1 MAGKAITTIAAKKK
15 MLLARAG
22 KIDLPPIKQMAFGSG
37 GVNNSGE
44 VLELDAWQ
52 QELHN
57 ELCRKDIDTVE
68 IINDTR
74 IRYSCTINENE
85 LEGESISELALV
97 DADGDLLTIKN
108 FKSKG
113 KDSDFSFTFKVNDTM

>member
-37 GVNNSGE
+37 GVNDNGE
-44 VLELDAWQ
+44 VLELDAGQ

-74 IRYSCTINENE
+74 IRYSCMINENE
-85 LEGESISELALV
+85 LEGESISELAIV

-108 FKSKG
+108 FKTKD

>member
-22 KIDLPPIKQMAFGSG
+22 KINLPPIKQMAFGSG
-37 GVNNSGE
+37 GTNADGE
-44 VLELDAWQ
+44 VLELDKEQ

-57 ELCRKDIDTVE
+57 ELCRKDIDTIE
-68 IINDTR
+68 IISDTR
-74 IRYSCTINENE
+74 IRYNCIINENE
-85 LEGESISELALV
+85 LAGESISEMALV

-108 FKSKG
+108 FKDKG

>member
-37 GVNNSGE
+37 GVNNNGE
-44 VLELDAWQ
+44 VLELDAGQ

-74 IRYSCTINENE
+74 IRYSCMINENE

>member
-1 MAGKAITTIAAKKK
+1 MTGKAITTIIAKRK

-22 KIDLPPIKQMAFGSG
+22 KINLPPIKQMAFGSG
-37 GVNNSGE
+37 GVNADGD
-44 VLELDAWQ
+44 VLELDTGQ

-57 ELCRKDIDTVE
+57 ELCRKDIDNIE
-68 IINDTR
+68 IISDTQ
-74 IRYSCTINENE
+74 IRYSCMINENE
-85 LEGESISELALV
+85 LTGESISELALV
-97 DADGDLLTIKN
+97 DDDGDLLTIKN

>member
-37 GVNNSGE
+37 GVNNNGE
-44 VLELDAWQ
+44 VLELDAGQ

-74 IRYSCTINENE
+74 IRYSCMINENE

-97 DADGDLLTIKN
+97 DTDGDLLTIKN